1 MAVNGMDDVIAKL
14 RLLRDRAP
22 VTADLAAS
30 AMAAVVMRA
39 VQEELG
45 KTSHDPGTATPSQP
59 GEPPSLITGQLRRSV
74 IMKRKGRGHIQVG
87 ATTVYARIQELGGD
101 AGRDHRAHLP
111 PRPYLA
117 PTVKRLAASGALTK
131 AAAKVIRALLEA

>member
-1 MAVNGMDDVIAKL
+1 MAGNGMDDVIAKL

-22 VTADLAAS
+22 VTADLAAA

-74 IMKRKGRGHIQVG
+74 IMKTKGRGHIQVG
-87 ATTVYARIQELGGD
+87 ATAVYARIQELGGD
-101 AGRDHRAHLP
+101 AGRGHRSHLP

-117 PTVKRLAASGALTK
+117 PAVKRLAASGALTK
-131 AAAKVIRALLEA
+131 AAAKVIRTLLEA